1 MPPITMHMI
10 VARNI
15 ADDLENEDLDAAR
28 GAYLLGATTPDI
40 RVITK
45 QDRASTHYFD
55 LNVLE
60 PQDSVAA
67 FLKAN
72 AKLLDSS
79 WMNADTRAFVAGY
92 ISHLVLDEQ
101 YITTMYRKYFLTHD
115 ALGGQMRANVM
126 DRLLQFDM
134 DRRYGN
140 APDVKL
146 HLCSSLDCRVAP
158 IAADFVT
165 DEETLERWRVV
176 TADVASH
183 IMDWDRIRGMITNH
197 LRFGGLEEGETLS
210 TYLDSLPQL
219 LDETLEHI
227 TLAEVEGFLERA
239 TDTARAAVER
249 YLA

>member
-10 VARNI
+10 VARAI
-15 ADDLENEDLDAAR
+15 ADDLESPELNAAR
-28 GAYLLGATTPDI
+28 GPYLLGATTPDI

-45 QDRASTHYFD
+45 QDRMSTHYFD

-60 PQDSVAA
+60 PQDSVGE

-79 WMNADTRAFVAGY
+79 WMNAETRAFVAGY

-101 YITTMYRKYFLTHD
+101 YITTMYRRYFAPHD
-115 ALGGQMRANVM
+115 ALGGKIRANVM

-140 APDVKL
+140 HPEVKL
-146 HLCSSLDCRVAP
+146 HLCTSLDCQIQA
-158 IAADFVT
+158 IAADFVA

-183 IMDWDRIRGMITNH
+183 IMDWDRMRNMITNH
-197 LRFGGLEEGETLS
+197 VRGVLPDGESLAE
-210 TYLDSLPQL
+210 YLDSLPQL
-219 LDETLEHI
+219 LDETLQHI
-227 TLAEVEGFLERA
+227 TLEEVEGFLERS